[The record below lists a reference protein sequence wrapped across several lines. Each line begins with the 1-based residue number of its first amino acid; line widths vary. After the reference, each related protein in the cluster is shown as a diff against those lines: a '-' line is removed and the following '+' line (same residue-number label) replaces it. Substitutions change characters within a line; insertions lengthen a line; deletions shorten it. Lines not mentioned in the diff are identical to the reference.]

1 MAEEKAAACEYE
13 REAVPERAWLGL
25 KSYVGQFAGEHVAG
39 TELMIGPLFLAAGV
53 SAVDFFAGLFVG
65 NLLAVLSWTLFTAPI
80 ATRVRLT
87 LYYHLEKICGR
98 RLVVL
103 YNTVNGVMFTI
114 QAGAMITVSATV
126 LGVFFRFRMPEL
138 SDTLPTGIGWIAAVV
153 MTGVLFSVVAAKGYR
168 VVAAFANLVAPL
180 MVVMFVVF
188 GVIGFRKMGVT
199 GLDAFWEVASTRIW
213 TGGAP
218 QPGQMKFTFWH
229 VMFFAWFCNM
239 VWHIGMADLSLFR
252 FARKPWY
259 ALSSAAG
266 MYLGHFMAWI
276 AASTL
281 YAVQLQADPAN
292 TAVLPGPLAYNA
304 CGALGLLVVVIAGW
318 TTANPTLYRAGLA
331 FQALVPTASRA
342 KVTLLTGLAAS
353 VTAVFP
359 VVIMK
364 LLGFVALWGMIL
376 MPMGAVIFADYWL
389 LPRFGLRRFIA
400 EHARLTV
407 NWAAGAAWLA
417 SVLFC
422 VGLLAAFGA
431 DKIFFVSLPGWF
443 VAVLVYVVL
452 SRRLQSLLPMSV

>member
-53 SAVDFFAGLFVG
+53 SAIDFFAGLFVG

-138 SDTLPTGIGWIAAVV
+138 SDTLPTGFGWIAAVV

-188 GVIGFRKMGVT
+188 GVVGFRKMGVT
-199 GLDAFWEVASTRIW
+199 GLDTFWEVASTRIW

-281 YAVQLQADPAN
+281 YAVQLQTDPAN

-331 FQALVPTASRA
+331 FQALVPKASRA

-364 LLGFVALWGMIL
+364 LLGFVALWGMVL

-443 VAVLVYVVL
+443 VAVLVYVAL
-452 SRRLQSLLPMSV
+452 SRWLQSLLPMSV

>member
-126 LGVFFRFRMPEL
+126 LGVFFHFRMPEL
-138 SDTLPTGIGWIAAVV
+138 SDTLPTGFGWIAAVV

-188 GVIGFRKMGVT
+188 GVVGFRKMGVT
-199 GLDAFWEVASTRIW
+199 GLDTFWEVASTRIW

-218 QPGQMKFTFWH
+218 HPGQMKFTFWH

-281 YAVQLQADPAN
+281 YAVQLQTDPAN

-422 VGLLAAFGA
+422 IGLLAAFGA

-443 VAVLVYVVL
+443 VAVLVYVAL